1 MLKWIFFFF
10 LTTQIFAQTVP
21 VGIPDYSEELLR
33 NQQLISGARNS
44 FTIRP
49 VTDTTQ
55 ARLLPATILTSY
67 NSLVPMGWND
77 GAMIPARG
85 LQTYLTAGFFT
96 KYKGLSL
103 QLKPELVVAENRE
116 FETFSLQGS
125 FRAPMIVLWNSTDI
139 PERFGNSPYSRL
151 RLGQTALR
159 LSSRSVSVGISTE
172 NLWWGPGFRNSL
184 LMSNNAP
191 GFLHGTF
198 NSVKP
203 LKTFMGSFEF
213 QLIGGRLQGSG
224 VQPNPNEYI
233 VNGISYLEPKQ
244 AASSRYITAL
254 TINYQPRW
262 IPGLF
267 LGVSR
272 SFHLYTSDL
281 GSGLSDIFPFFLPV
295 EKKRVPF
302 EDDKRRDQLASISA
316 RWVFPA
322 SQLEIYGEVGWND
335 YKTSLID
342 WYLSLEHSRA
352 YLFGMRKVF
361 LQSPGKYVRLAI
373 ENTSMQMTADR
384 LVRNNGPWYRHD
396 FVRHGYTNEGQVLG
410 AGIGP
415 GSNLQT
421 FDVAFIRPSTVAG
434 FTIERYAHNM
444 DYFYDAFKTYNSKWV
459 DVHFG
464 GYYQRRI
471 KQYAL
476 SAKLNFALIRN
487 YQWVL
492 DKVKLNTQL
501 QLSATRYF

>member
-1 MLKWIFFFF
+1 MLKWIFFF
-10 LTTQIFAQTVP
+10 LLSAQIYAQMVP
-21 VGIPDYSEELLR
+21 VGIPDYSEERLR
-33 NQQLISGARNS
+33 NQQLISGAANS

-49 VTDTTQ
+49 VSDSTHT
-55 ARLLPATILTSY
+55 RILPATILTSY
-67 NSLVPMGWND
+67 NALAPMGWND
-77 GAMIPARG
+77 GAMIPAKG
-85 LQTYLTAGFFT
+85 LQTFLTAGVFL
-96 KYKGLSL
+96 KYKALSL
-103 QLKPELVVAENRE
+103 QLKPELVLAENLA
-116 FETFSLQGS
+116 FETFSLQGAY
-125 FRAPMIVLWNSTDI
+125 RAPMLVLWNSTDI
-139 PERFGNSPYSRL
+139 PERFGTSSYTRF
-151 RLGQTALR
+151 RLGQSAIR

-203 LKTFMGSFEF
+203 LKTFLGSFEF
-213 QLIGGRLQGSG
+213 QLIGGRLEGSG
-224 VQPNPNEYI
+224 IQPIAADYI
-233 VNGISYLEPKQ
+233 VNGINYLEPKS
-244 AASSRYITAL
+244 ADARYISAL

-267 LGVSR
+267 LGFSR
-272 SFHLYTSDL
+272 SFHLYTSDM
-281 GSGLSDIFPFFLPV
+281 GSGLTDVFPFILPF

-302 EDDKRRDQLASISA
+302 EDGKRRDQLASISS

-322 SQLEIYGEVGWND
+322 SQVEIYGEIGWND
-335 YKTSLID
+335 YPNSLID

-361 LQSPGKYVRLAI
+361 KQSPGKYVRLAI
-373 ENTSMQMTADR
+373 ENTAMEMTADR
-384 LVRNNGPWYRHD
+384 IVRNNGPWYRHD

-421 FDVAFIRPSTVAG
+421 FDVAFVRPATVAG

-444 DYFYDAFKTYNSKWV
+444 DYFYDAFKTYDSKWV
-459 DVHFG
+459 DVNFG

-471 KQYAL
+471 KQVAL

-492 DKVKLNTQL
+492 DNVKLNTQV
-501 QLSATRYF
+501 QLAATRYF

>member
-1 MLKWIFFFF
+1 
-10 LTTQIFAQTVP
+10 
-21 VGIPDYSEELLR
+21 
-33 NQQLISGARNS
+33 
-44 FTIRP
+44 
-49 VTDTTQ
+49 
-55 ARLLPATILTSY
+55 
-67 NSLVPMGWND
+67 
-77 GAMIPARG
+77 
-85 LQTYLTAGFFT
+85 
-96 KYKGLSL
+96 
-103 QLKPELVVAENRE
+103 
-116 FETFSLQGS
+116 
-125 FRAPMIVLWNSTDI
+125 
-139 PERFGNSPYSRL
+139 
-151 RLGQTALR
+151 
-159 LSSRSVSVGISTE
+159 
-172 NLWWGPGFRNSL
+172 
-184 LMSNNAP
+184 
-191 GFLHGTF
+191 
-198 NSVKP
+198 
-203 LKTFMGSFEF
+203 
-213 QLIGGRLQGSG
+213 
-224 VQPNPNEYI
+224 
-233 VNGISYLEPKQ
+233 
-244 AASSRYITAL
+244 
-254 TINYQPRW
+254 
-262 IPGLF
+262 
-267 LGVSR
+267 VSR

-281 GSGLSDIFPFFLPV
+281 GTSLSDIFPFFLPV

-492 DKVKLNTQL
+492 NKVKLNTQL

>member
-1 MLKWIFFFF
+1 MLKWIFFLF
-10 LTTQIFAQTVP
+10 LTAQIVAQTVP
-21 VGIPDYSEELLR
+21 VGMQDYSEERLR
-33 NQQLISGARNS
+33 NQQLISGASYS

-49 VTDTTQ
+49 VSDTSA
-55 ARLLPATILTSY
+55 ARILPASILTSY
-67 NSLVPMGWND
+67 NSQAPLGWND
-77 GAMIPARG
+77 GAMIPAKG
-85 LQTYLTAGFFT
+85 LQTYLTAGFFL
-96 KYKGLSL
+96 KYKALSL
-103 QLKPELVVAENRE
+103 QLKPELVMAENRD
-116 FETFSLQGS
+116 FETFSQQGVY
-125 FRAPMIVLWNSTDI
+125 RAPMLVLWNSTDI
-139 PERFGNSPYSRL
+139 PERFGSSPYTRF
-151 RLGQTALR
+151 RLGQSALR

-203 LKTFMGSFEF
+203 LKTFLGSFEF
-213 QLIGGRLQGSG
+213 QLIGGRLEGSG
-224 VQPNPNEYI
+224 VQPLASDYI
-233 VNGISYLEPKQ
+233 VNGINYLEPKLTD
-244 AASSRYITAL
+244 ARYISAL
-254 TINYQPRW
+254 TLNYQPRW

-267 LGVSR
+267 LGFSR
-272 SFHLYTSDL
+272 AFHLYTSDM
-281 GSGLSDIFPFFLPV
+281 GSGFTDVFPFILPF

-302 EDDKRRDQLASISA
+302 EDEKRRDQLASISA

-322 SQLEIYGEVGWND
+322 SQVEIYGEVGWND
-335 YKTSLID
+335 YPNSLID

-361 LQSPGKYVRLAI
+361 KQSPGNYVRLVL
-373 ENTSMQMTADR
+373 ENTSMEMTADR
-384 LVRNNGPWYRHD
+384 IVRNNGPWYRHD
-396 FVRHGYTNEGQVLG
+396 FVRHGYTNEGKVLG

-421 FDVAFIRPSTVAG
+421 FDVAFVRPSTLAG

-444 DYFYDAFKTYNSKWV
+444 DYFYDAFKTYDSKWV
-459 DVHFG
+459 DVNFG
-464 GYYQRRI
+464 GYYQKRVGS
-471 KQYAL
+471 YAL

-492 DKVKLNTQL
+492 DNVKLNTQL

>member
-1 MLKWIFFFF
+1 MLKRIFFF
-10 LTTQIFAQTVP
+10 LLSAQIYAQTVP
-21 VGIPDYSEELLR
+21 VGIADYSEERLR
-33 NQQLISGARNS
+33 NQQLISGASYS

-49 VTDTTQ
+49 VSDSSY
-55 ARLLPATILTSY
+55 RRILPATILTSY
-67 NSLVPMGWND
+67 NSVAPMGWND
-77 GAMIPARG
+77 GAMIPAKG
-85 LQTYLTAGFFT
+85 LQTFLTAGFFL
-96 KYKGLSL
+96 KYKALSI
-103 QLKPELVVAENRE
+103 QLKPELVTAENPE
-116 FETFSLQGS
+116 FETFSLQGAY
-125 FRAPMIVLWNSTDI
+125 RAPMLVLWNSTDI
-139 PERFGNSPYSRL
+139 PERFGTSSYTRF
-151 RLGQTALR
+151 RLGQSAIR
-159 LSSRSVSVGISTE
+159 LSSRSVSVGVSTE

-203 LKTFMGSFEF
+203 VKTFLGSFEF
-213 QLIGGRLQGSG
+213 QLIGGRLEGSG
-224 VQPNPNEYI
+224 IQPLASDYL
-233 VNGISYLEPKQ
+233 VNGINYLEPK
-244 AASSRYITAL
+244 SSDARYISAL

-267 LGVSR
+267 LGFSR
-272 SFHLYTSDL
+272 AFHLYTSDM
-281 GSGLSDIFPFFLPV
+281 GSGLTDVFPFILPF

-302 EDDKRRDQLASISA
+302 EDEKRRDQLASASV

-322 SQLEIYGEVGWND
+322 SQVELYGEVGWND
-335 YKTSLID
+335 YPNSLID

-361 LQSPGKYVRLAI
+361 KQSAGKYVRLAI
-373 ENTSMQMTADR
+373 ENTSMEMTADR

-421 FDVAFIRPSTVAG
+421 FDVAFVRPATVAG

-444 DYFYDAFKTYNSKWV
+444 DYFYDAFKTYDSKWV
-459 DVHFG
+459 DVNFG

-471 KQYAL
+471 KQVAL

-492 DKVKLNTQL
+492 DNVKLNTQL

>member
-1 MLKWIFFFF
+1 
-10 LTTQIFAQTVP
+10 
-21 VGIPDYSEELLR
+21 
-33 NQQLISGARNS
+33 
-44 FTIRP
+44 
-49 VTDTTQ
+49 
-55 ARLLPATILTSY
+55 
-67 NSLVPMGWND
+67 
-77 GAMIPARG
+77 
-85 LQTYLTAGFFT
+85 
-96 KYKGLSL
+96 
-103 QLKPELVVAENRE
+103 
-116 FETFSLQGS
+116 
-125 FRAPMIVLWNSTDI
+125 MIVLWNSTDI
-139 PERFGNSPYSRL
+139 PERFGNSTYTRL

-233 VNGISYLEPKQ
+233 VNGINYLEPKPVP
-244 AASSRYITAL
+244 SSRYITAL

-281 GSGLSDIFPFFLPV
+281 GTSLSDIFPFFLPV

-492 DKVKLNTQL
+492 NKVKLNTQL

>member
-21 VGIPDYSEELLR
+21 VGMPDYSEERLR
-33 NQQLISGARNS
+33 NQQLLSGASYS

-49 VTDTTQ
+49 VSDSIS
-55 ARLLPATILTSY
+55 AKLLPASILTSY
-67 NSLVPMGWND
+67 NSDAPMGWND

-85 LQTYLTAGFFT
+85 LQTYLTAGFFL
-96 KYKGLSL
+96 KYKALSF
-103 QLKPELVVAENRE
+103 QLKPELVYAANPS

-125 FRAPMIVLWNSTDI
+125 YRAPMLVLWNSIDI
-139 PERFGNSPYSRL
+139 PERFGNSTYTRF
-151 RLGQTALR
+151 RLGQSALR

-203 LKTFMGSFEF
+203 VKTFLGSFEF
-213 QLIGGRLQGSG
+213 QLIGGRLEGSG
-224 VQPNPNEYI
+224 VQPSASDYL
-233 VNGISYLEPKQ
+233 VNGINYVEPK
-244 AASSRYITAL
+244 SSDARYISAV

-267 LGVSR
+267 LGFSR
-272 SFHLYTSDL
+272 AFHLYTSDM
-281 GSGLSDIFPFFLPV
+281 GSGLTDVFPFILPF

-302 EDDKRRDQLASISA
+302 EDEKRRDQLASISA

-322 SQLEIYGEVGWND
+322 SQVEIYGEIGWND
-335 YKTSLID
+335 YPNSLID

-352 YLFGMRKVF
+352 YLFGMRKAF
-361 LQSPGKYVRLAI
+361 PQSPGRYVRLAI
-373 ENTSMQMTADR
+373 ENTSMDMTADR
-384 LVRNNGPWYRHD
+384 IVRNNGPWYRHD
-396 FVRHGYTNEGQVLG
+396 FVRHGYTNEGKVLG
-410 AGIGP
+410 SGIGP

-421 FDVAFIRPSTVAG
+421 FDVAFVRPATVAG

-444 DYFYDAFKTYNSKWV
+444 DYFYDAFKTYDSKWV
-459 DVHFG
+459 DVNFG
-464 GYYQRRI
+464 GYYQRHVGS
-471 KQYAL
+471 YAL

-492 DKVKLNTQL
+492 DNVKLNTQL

>member
-1 MLKWIFFFF
+1 
-10 LTTQIFAQTVP
+10 
-21 VGIPDYSEELLR
+21 
-33 NQQLISGARNS
+33 
-44 FTIRP
+44 
-49 VTDTTQ
+49 
-55 ARLLPATILTSY
+55 
-67 NSLVPMGWND
+67 MGWND

-85 LQTYLTAGFFT
+85 LQTYLTAGFFL
-96 KYKGLSL
+96 KYKALSF
-103 QLKPELVVAENRE
+103 QLKPELVYAANPS

-125 FRAPMIVLWNSTDI
+125 YRAPMLVLWNSIDI
-139 PERFGNSPYSRL
+139 PERFGNSTYTRF
-151 RLGQTALR
+151 RLGQSALR

-203 LKTFMGSFEF
+203 VKTFLGSFEF
-213 QLIGGRLQGSG
+213 QLIGGRLEGSE
-224 VQPNPNEYI
+224 VQPSTSDYL
-233 VNGISYLEPKQ
+233 VNGINYVEPK
-244 AASSRYITAL
+244 SSDARYISAV

-267 LGVSR
+267 LGFSR
-272 SFHLYTSDL
+272 AFHLYTSDM
-281 GSGLSDIFPFFLPV
+281 GSGLTDVFPFILPF

-302 EDDKRRDQLASISA
+302 EDEKRRDQLASISA

-322 SQLEIYGEVGWND
+322 SQVEIYGEIGWND
-335 YKTSLID
+335 YPNSLID

-361 LQSPGKYVRLAI
+361 PQSPSRYVRLAI
-373 ENTSMQMTADR
+373 ENTSMDMTADR
-384 LVRNNGPWYRHD
+384 IVRNNGPWYRHD
-396 FVRHGYTNEGQVLG
+396 FVRHGYTNEGKVLG
-410 AGIGP
+410 SGIGP

-421 FDVAFIRPSTVAG
+421 FDVAFVRPATVAG

-444 DYFYDAFKTYNSKWV
+444 DYFYDAFKTYDSKWV
-459 DVHFG
+459 DVNFG
-464 GYYQRRI
+464 GYYQRRVGS
-471 KQYAL
+471 YAL
-476 SAKLNFALIRN
+476 SANLNFALIRN

-492 DKVKLNTQL
+492 DNVKLNTQL